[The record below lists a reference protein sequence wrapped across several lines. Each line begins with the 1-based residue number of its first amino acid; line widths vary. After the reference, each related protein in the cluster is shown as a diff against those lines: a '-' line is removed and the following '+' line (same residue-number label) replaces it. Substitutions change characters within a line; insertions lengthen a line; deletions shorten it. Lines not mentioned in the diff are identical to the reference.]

1 MYPKFEMPDSN
12 KPTVGNEMI
21 YIYICIYCFIL
32 YVYIIIYIYIY
43 MYTPPNMAA
52 DAAVP
57 YIQYLLVG

>member
-21 YIYICIYCFIL
+21 YIYVYCFIL
-32 YVYIIIYIYIY
+32 YAYIIIYIY